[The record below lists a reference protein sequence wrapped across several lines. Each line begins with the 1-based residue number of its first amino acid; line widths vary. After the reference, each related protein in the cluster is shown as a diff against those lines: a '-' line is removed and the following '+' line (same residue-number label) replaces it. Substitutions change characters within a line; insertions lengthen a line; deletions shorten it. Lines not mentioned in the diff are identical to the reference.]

1 MQVVFRIM
9 LPASFRVGL
18 LRPQLVEYSLTLN
31 FQSLIVLILKYG
43 LYYILYTDITI
54 RFSMVISFVRR
65 TAFARS
71 VLDTLRCT
79 QPVSKTKFCFILKT
93 VLFKIT

>member
-1 MQVVFRIM
+1 
-9 LPASFRVGL
+9 
-18 LRPQLVEYSLTLN
+18 
-31 FQSLIVLILKYG
+31 
-43 LYYILYTDITI
+43 
-54 RFSMVISFVRR
+54 MVKSFVRL

-79 QPVSKTKFCFILKT
+79 QPVNKTKFCFILKT